1 MFHVQNEAVKTAVET
16 QMIQLKEALNDQG
29 VKVEAIEVSVDT
41 RGFESS
47 LWQGQENPGQEAYEQ
62 QRRTPRRINLASLD
76 ASFEEE
82 ATEEEVLA
90 AKMME
95 ANGNTVDITA

>member
-1 MFHVQNEAVKTAVET
+1 
-16 QMIQLKEALNDQG
+16 MIQLKEALNDQG

-82 ATEEEVLA
+82 ATEEEGACRKDDGSKRKYRRLYRIG
-90 AKMME
+90 KSE
-95 ANGNTVDITA
+95 RREYGSKCSS